1 MFASEGIKVVKT
13 PPRTPR
19 ANCFAERFV
28 RTIRSECLDWML
40 IVNERHL
47 ERVLAIFVDH
57 YNGHRP
63 LRALALSPPHSIRP
77 VPAVVSDEFKVH
89 RRDRLGG
96 VVREYVPAA

>member
-1 MFASEGIKVVKT
+1 M
-13 PPRTPR
+13 
-19 ANCFAERFV
+19 

-77 VPAVVSDEFKVH
+77 VPAVVSDELKVH

>member
-1 MFASEGIKVVKT
+1 M
-13 PPRTPR
+13 
-19 ANCFAERFV
+19 

-63 LRALALSPPHSIRP
+63 HRALALSPPYSIRP
-77 VPAVVSDEFKVH
+77 APAVVSDELKVH